1 MLVELRTYTFH
12 PGKLPEFLRVYE
24 QEGLEVQKRI
34 LGRMV
39 GYYTTEIGPLNQV
52 VHLWAYES
60 LNDRQE
66 RRALLGAD
74 SGWSGYLGKVLPLI
88 QMMDSKILLPT
99 RFSTPI
105 P

>member
-12 PGKLPEFLRVYE
+12 PGKLPEFLHLYE

-60 LNDRQE
+60 LNDREE
-66 RRALLGAD
+66 RRAHLGAD
-74 SGWSGYLGKVLPLI
+74 SCWVRYLGKVLPLI
-88 QMMDSKILLPT
+88 QTMESKILLPT
-99 RFSTPI
+99 RFSAAI